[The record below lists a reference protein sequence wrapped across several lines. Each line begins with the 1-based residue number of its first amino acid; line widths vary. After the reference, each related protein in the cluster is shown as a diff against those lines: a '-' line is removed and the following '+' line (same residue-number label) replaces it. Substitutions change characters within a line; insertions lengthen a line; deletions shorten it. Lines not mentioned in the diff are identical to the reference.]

1 MGSSSE
7 KAASV
12 GDGDGCGDGVV
23 EYVLGNAEKTPYPSG
38 SFDLVTVMFVLHE
51 APFLGRYRILRE
63 ARRLLREGGTLAVV
77 DISSEYRPS
86 RTMLAGEPYVVEYQK
101 NVDRQLRTFQG
112 FSDARAEEFVPG
124 HVTLWLLTRTRSP
137 WNYWRKRGGEFTQ
150 LNSYIWG
157 RLFTDQGHKTQK

>member
-23 EYVLGNAEKTPYPSG
+23 EYVLGNAEKTSYPSG

-101 NVDRQLRTFQG
+101 NIDRQLRPFRG
-112 FSDARAEEFVPG
+112 FPQSGLRTSFP
-124 HVTLWLLTRTRSP
+124 VTLP
-137 WNYWRKRGGEFTQ
+137 
-150 LNSYIWG
+150 
-157 RLFTDQGHKTQK
+157 